1 LCFALETPQS
11 SRIRSH
17 ALGQELQRDA
27 AMQLEIFSLVDHTHP
42 AAAQLAQDAVVRD
55 GFADHWRGI
64 LLRHHMQVNES
75 REFESVV
82 GSLHS
87 VPIRTTIRSMHGKPQ
102 LKQISAA
109 SISAPRARSE
119 WQRME
124 GALGEPAGDA
134 RCGVAQS
141 RLSKR
146 DRGLAGP
153 RTHRHLSASH
163 R

>member
-102 LKQISAA
+102 LKQISAGIYKCTA
-109 SISAPRARSE
+109 CDFKI
-119 WQRME
+119 
-124 GALGEPAGDA
+124 LT
-134 RCGVAQS
+134 
-141 RLSKR
+141 KR
-146 DRGLAGP
+146 PRGLSGKEWKE
-153 RTHRHLSASH
+153 HLENRLAMHVVESH
-163 R
+163 KAA